1 MLLRRDENS
10 ASSPTL
16 IFAKTR
22 SSSKGGSTVV
32 QDGDNTGA
40 IMFFGGDGNDADAL
54 TAYILSSVD
63 GTPGNNDMPGRLT
76 FHTTL
81 TEQQRQPSECVLTG
95 ISGRLLVGVT
105 QSFANANADNL
116 QVGNNSAAVESG
128 ISLGSTI
135 GSGIRFGDAGNASAG
150 IIEYFHTDNS
160 LRLHTNATE
169 QMRITSGGVM
179 QMGDPSSSGSG
190 GVRFSLPQ
198 TLAVPTSVAGNLCMR
213 SPRQVHHKKIFQIF
227 LGSTNKLLMRA
238 DGNLYNAAGG
248 IGTLSDAKLKENIVD
263 ATSQWN
269 DIEIADGIR
278 KYNFKEETGHDT
290 HTGLVLLLKKLNL
303 YLLVLF
309 TINLI
314 KMRTATI

>member
-76 FHTTL
+76 FHTTADGATAS
-81 TEQQRQPSECVLTG
+81 TERMRIDS
-95 ISGRLLVGVT
+95 SGRLLVGVT

-150 IIEYFHTDNS
+150 IIEYFHTDQNS
-160 LRLHTNATE
+160 L
-169 QMRITSGGVM
+169 
-179 QMGDPSSSGSG
+179 
-190 GVRFSLPQ
+190 
-198 TLAVPTSVAGNLCMR
+198 
-213 SPRQVHHKKIFQIF
+213 
-227 LGSTNKLLMRA
+227 
-238 DGNLYNAAGG
+238 
-248 IGTLSDAKLKENIVD
+248 
-263 ATSQWN
+263 
-269 DIEIADGIR
+269 
-278 KYNFKEETGHDT
+278 
-290 HTGLVLLLKKLNL
+290 
-303 YLLVLF
+303 
-309 TINLI
+309 
-314 KMRTATI
+314 